1 MNHKSNAVEKIKTLA
16 SVLPVGLHTKEQVLI
31 SYSEHRIK
39 KQKKYTINSS
49 ICIFNKKKKKDKNI
63 NYNSKHTK
71 IFKIFMGKLI
81 GDSNNFI
88 RKVFYDLFI
97 A

>member
-1 MNHKSNAVEKIKTLA
+1 MFYLWDYIPKNKFSFHIQNTGLKNRRNTRLILL
-16 SVLPVGLHTKEQVLI
+16 SVFST
-31 SYSEHRIK
+31 
-39 KQKKYTINSS
+39 
-49 ICIFNKKKKKDKNI
+49 KKKDKNI

>member
-1 MNHKSNAVEKIKTLA
+1 MFYLWDYIPKNKFSFHIQNT
-16 SVLPVGLHTKEQVLI
+16 GLKNRRNT
-31 SYSEHRIK
+31 R
-39 KQKKYTINSS
+39 INSS
-49 ICIFNKKKKKDKNI
+49 ICIFNKKKDKNI